1 MKSQQRY
8 LREVCGCADG
18 SGHCVWDVV
27 EFQVEED
34 FKAKARELLDGSRA
48 FGGKE
53 LAADFEKGGGP
64 ADSTRHS
71 EGWLQAVVIQGD
83 D

>member
-1 MKSQQRY
+1 
-8 LREVCGCADG
+8 
-18 SGHCVWDVV
+18 V

-34 FKAKARELLDGSRA
+34 FKAKARKLLNGSRA
-48 FGGKE
+48 FGSKE

-71 EGWLQAVVIQGD
+71 EGWLQPVVIQGD

>member
-1 MKSQQRY
+1 MQGQQSHPRQ
-8 LREVCGCADG
+8 VCGGANG
-18 SGHCVWDVV
+18 SSHRIRDVV

-34 FKAKARELLDGSRA
+34 FKAKARELLNGSRA
-48 FGGKE
+48 FGSKE

-71 EGWLQAVVIQGD
+71 EGWLQAIVIQGD

>member
-1 MKSQQRY
+1 MEGQQSH
-8 LREVCGCADG
+8 LRQVRGCADG
-18 SGHCVWDVV
+18 SRHGVWDVV

-34 FKAKARELLDGSRA
+34 FKAKARELLNGSRA

-53 LAADFEKGGGP
+53 LAADFEKAGCP

-71 EGWLQAVVIQGD
+71 EGRLEAVVIQGD

>member
-1 MKSQQRY
+1 VEGQQSHAGQ
-8 LREVCGCADG
+8 VCGGADG
-18 SGHCVWDVV
+18 SRHGVWDVV
-27 EFQVEED
+27 EFQIEED
-34 FKAKARELLDGSRA
+34 FKTKARKLLNGSRA

-53 LAADFEKGGGP
+53 LAAHFEKGGGP

>member
-1 MKSQQRY
+1 
-8 LREVCGCADG
+8 
-18 SGHCVWDVV
+18 V

-34 FKAKARELLDGSRA
+34 FKAEARKLFNDSRA
-48 FGGKE
+48 FGSKE

-71 EGWLQAVVIQGD
+71 EGWLQPVVIQGD